1 MRYLALIT
9 DYDGTLASAGI
20 VSDATAVAVQ
30 RLRASGRHVILATGR
45 RLDDLLAICPF
56 IEMFSYVVA
65 ENGALVYAPRSRE
78 TTLLAEPPPDQ
89 FISAVRNANIPFEI
103 GAVILATHV
112 PNQTKV
118 LEIIQEL
125 GLELKIVFNR
135 GAVMVLPA
143 GINKAT
149 GTKYAL
155 RRLGLS
161 PHEVVAVGDSEND
174 HSILQLAECPVAV
187 ANALDAIKEAAAFIT
202 RSSGGN
208 GVIELIDDLIAND
221 LQQIDEQLKRRH
233 IPLGI
238 RLDQT
243 VVRIPPYGSN
253 VLVAGPS
260 GSGKSTFAAG
270 FIERLISQSYQICI
284 VDPEGDYVTFQSL
297 VTVGDQGRVPSI
309 NEILRILEDP
319 DANVNVNLL
328 GVPLLERPHFFT
340 ELFLNLKAMR
350 ARTGRP
356 HWFVLEEAHHLLPA
370 TWRQAALSLPQ
381 QLGETLLIT
390 VHPDHVA
397 PAILAMVDVVVAVG
411 RTPLDTF
418 RQFTATSDGA
428 HISLLPDE
436 LTSYEGDV
444 MCWFVHGGE
453 APFRMRVIHGKA
465 ERLRHIR
472 KYAVG
477 DLKTASFWFRGPN
490 SKHNL
495 SAPNLNLFCHI
506 GRGIDEETWLYHLRR
521 GDYSR
526 WIRGSVKDEAL
537 ATLVQQIEQGND
549 LSPQDTR
556 NRVCDVIEARYTL
569 TE

>member
-9 DYDGTLASAGI
+9 DYDGTLATAGS
-20 VSDATAVAVQ
+20 VSSATAAAVQ
-30 RLRASGRHVILATGR
+30 RLRASGRHIVLATGR
-45 RLDDLLAICPF
+45 RLDDLLAVCPF
-56 IEMFSYVVA
+56 IEIFSYVVA
-65 ENGALVYAPRSRE
+65 ENGALLYNPKSRE
-78 TTLLAEPPPDQ
+78 TTLLAEPLPDR
-89 FISAVRNANIPFEI
+89 FINAVRDANIPIEI
-103 GAVILATHV
+103 GVVILATHV
-112 PNQTKV
+112 PYQARV
-118 LEIIQEL
+118 LEIIQQL

-135 GAVMVLPA
+135 DAIMILPA
-143 GINKAT
+143 GINKAI
-149 GTKYAL
+149 GTKHVL

-161 PHEVVAVGDSEND
+161 PHEIVAVGDSEND

-187 ANALDAIKEAAAFIT
+187 ANALDAIKEVAAFVT
-202 RSSGGN
+202 RSSAGE

-221 LQQIDEQLKRRH
+221 LKQVDDKLARRH
-233 IPLGI
+233 IALGI

-243 VVRIPPYGSN
+243 VIRVPPYGCN
-253 VLVAGPS
+253 ILVAGPS

-270 FIERLISQSYQICI
+270 FLERLISQSYQICV

-309 NEILRILEDP
+309 KEILRILEDP
-319 DANVNVNLL
+319 DINVNVNLL

-356 HWFVLEEAHHLLPA
+356 HWFVLEEVHHLLPT

-381 QLGETLLIT
+381 KLGETLLIT
-390 VHPDHVA
+390 VHPDHVE

-411 RTPLDTF
+411 RAPLDTF
-418 RQFTATSDGA
+418 RQFAAKSGA
-428 HISLLPDE
+428 PLSLLPNE

-444 MCWFVHGGE
+444 MCWLVRGGL
-453 APFRMRVIHGKA
+453 APFRMRVLHGKA

-477 DLKTASFWFRGPN
+477 DLKSASFWFRGPKSN
-490 SKHNL
+490 HNL
-495 SAPNLNLFCHI
+495 SASNLSLFCHI
-506 GRGIDEETWLYHLRR
+506 GKGIDQETWLYHLRR

-526 WIRGSVKDEAL
+526 WIRESVKDEDL
-537 ATLVQQIEQGND
+537 AALVQQVEQNKN

-556 NRVCDVIEARYTL
+556 NRICDAIEARYTL
-569 TE
+569 AE